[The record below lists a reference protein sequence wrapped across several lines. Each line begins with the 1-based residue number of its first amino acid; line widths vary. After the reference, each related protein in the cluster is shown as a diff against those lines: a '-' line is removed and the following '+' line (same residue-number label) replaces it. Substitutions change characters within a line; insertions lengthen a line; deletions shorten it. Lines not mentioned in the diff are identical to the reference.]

1 MNEELLI
8 PNHVGIIMDGNGRWA
23 KQRGMIR
30 TKGHQKAV
38 GNLKELC
45 IHMADVG
52 VKYCSLYAFSTEN
65 FKRDVKEVDFLM
77 NLFISSFNKEF
88 ENLKKRG
95 VRVLFSGRREPLPK
109 GVLEAMDKI
118 VEDTKNNTDLILNIC
133 INYGSHAEMVD
144 TTKKICEM
152 YKNGEIELDNINE
165 DFIMK
170 NLYQDLPP
178 LDFVIRTSGELRLSN
193 FMMYQASY
201 AEFYFPKVLF
211 PDFDNEEFDKAILE
225 FNKRNRRF
233 GGVVDDKKSS

>member
-23 KQRGMIR
+23 QQRGMIR
-30 TKGHQKAV
+30 TKGHQHAV
-38 GNLKELC
+38 SNLKELC

-65 FKRDVKEVDFLM
+65 FKRDIKEVDFLM
-77 NLFISSFNKEF
+77 NLFINSFNKEF
-88 ENLKKRG
+88 EFIKKKN
-95 VRVLFSGRREPLPK
+95 VRVIFSGRREPLPK
-109 GVLEAMDKI
+109 KVLEAMDAL
-118 VEDTKNNTDLILNIC
+118 VEDTKNNTDLVLNIC

-152 YKNGEIELDNINE
+152 YKNGEIELEDINE
-165 DFIMK
+165 EFIQK

-233 GGVVDDKKSS
+233 GGIKK